1 MQRRQQLIKAKRV
14 VVKVGTSL
22 LSAGRQELD
31 QTFLAT
37 LASEVA
43 EQRRA
48 GREVILVTSGA
59 IGMGLSVMRMAE
71 RPRTIPGKQAL
82 AAIGQPHLM
91 RLYAQVF
98 SREQLTTA
106 QVLLTAD
113 DINDR
118 QRYAHARAALEEL
131 LRLGVVPVF
140 NENDTVAVDE
150 IKFGDNDTLSAHVTN
165 LACADLLVI
174 LTDVAGLYDANPAEH
189 PEARL
194 LAEVDAIDKRIE
206 DMAAGPGT
214 TLGTGG
220 MVTKIRAAKM
230 VTGMGEK
237 MAIADGREPRVL
249 SRLLAGVRLGTVFFP
264 RGDKLAS
271 RKRWIAY
278 ALRRRGALILDAG
291 ASAALKLR
299 GKSLLPSGV
308 KAVEGR
314 FQQGDCVSVKD
325 ERGHE
330 FARGLVNYAA
340 EEIEKLRGAKSGEIE
355 ARLGYKNADEIIHRD
370 DLALLDGGQEE
381 GRRS

>member
-1 MQRRQQLIKAKRV
+1 MQRRQQLGKTKRL

-22 LSAGRQELD
+22 LTGGKAELD
-31 QTFLAT
+31 QAFLAA
-37 LASEVA
+37 LAAETA

-59 IGMGLSVMRMAE
+59 IGLGLSIMRLSE

-91 RLYAQVF
+91 RIYAQVF
-98 SREQLTTA
+98 GREQLTVA

-113 DINDR
+113 DIHDR

-131 LRLGVVPVF
+131 LRLGVVPIF

-150 IKFGDNDTLSAHVTN
+150 IKVGDNDTLSAHVTN
-165 LACADLLVI
+165 LARADLLVI
-174 LTDVAGLYDANPAEH
+174 LTDVAGLYEANPAEH
-189 PEARL
+189 PEATL
-194 LAEVDAIDKRIE
+194 LSEVDAVDQRIE
-206 DMAAGPGT
+206 AMAAGPGT
-214 TLGTGG
+214 KLGTGG
-220 MVTKIRAAKM
+220 MVTKVRAAKM
-230 VTGMGEK
+230 VAGMGEK
-237 MAIADGREPRVL
+237 MAIADGRQPRVL
-249 SRLLAGVRLGTVFFP
+249 SRLLAGERLGTVFFP
-264 RGDKLAS
+264 QGDKLAS

-291 ASAALKLR
+291 ASAALKQR

-314 FQQGDCVSVKD
+314 FRQGDCVSVKD
-325 ERGHE
+325 ERGQE
-330 FARGLVNYAA
+330 FARGLVNYGA

-355 ARLGYKNADEIIHRD
+355 ARLGYKYADEIIHRD
-370 DLALLDGGQEE
+370 DLALLG
-381 GRRS
+381 